1 MTPGSAD
8 DLLEQ
13 LGRGEV
19 EALGELFEA
28 YAPYLRAVVR
38 RQLSDRLRPKFDSV
52 DVVQSVWVQ
61 LIRRLGRDG
70 WRVNDE
76 GHLRALLVTIARRR
90 LITRARQC
98 DRAGDRPAE
107 DDWTAV
113 ADARQASPS
122 EAAQA
127 NDLWERM
134 LGLLPP
140 EHHPILALRRE
151 GVALAEIAAR
161 TGLHEGSVRRIL
173 RRLARELALRE
184 RPLPPTDPEPP
195 GPAE

>member
-1 MTPGSAD
+1 MAPGSSD

-28 YAPYLRAVVR
+28 YAPYLRAIVR
-38 RQLSDRLRPKFDSV
+38 RQLADRLRAKFDSV

-61 LIRRLGRDG
+61 LIRQLGRDG

-76 GHLRALLVTIARRR
+76 SHLRALLVTIARRR
-90 LITRARQC
+90 LISRARQC
-98 DRAGDRPAE
+98 DRGEDGPA
-107 DDWTAV
+107 DDWA
-113 ADARQASPS
+113 ALRDPRQTTPS

-127 NDLWERM
+127 NDLWARM
-134 LGLLPP
+134 LDLLPP
-140 EHHPILALRRE
+140 EHHPVLALRRE
-151 GVALAEIAAR
+151 GLQLAEIAAR

-184 RPLPPTDPEPP
+184 QPLAPDPSPP